1 MGGNIRVESSPGKG
15 SVFFL
20 NIPYQEPGSA
30 AVTVEHRKPFSIEDL
45 TILIAE
51 DEDYNYELLH
61 ILLSKKAKNIIR
73 AKNGAEV
80 LTILERLKPD
90 LILMDLKMPVMN
102 GYEATR
108 KAKAMY
114 PDILIIALTAYTQSE
129 EESRA
134 MEAGCSGFISKP
146 VRKDELME
154 SISRSVRS

>member
-1 MGGNIRVESSPGKG
+1 MPGRPAQRR
-15 SVFFL
+15 
-20 NIPYQEPGSA
+20 I
-30 AVTVEHRKPFSIEDL
+30 
-45 TILIAE
+45 
-51 DEDYNYELLH
+51 
-61 ILLSKKAKNIIR
+61 
-73 AKNGAEV
+73 GAEV

-134 MEAGCSGFISKP
+134 IEAGCSGFISKP